1 MDDIEYE
8 DQLEEI
14 NLKEPVEVQSY
25 KYSCDMDMKDIPKP
39 LPSSVFRM
47 GIIGRSGSGKS
58 NLVQSL
64 TQATGKKK
72 IYNRQ
77 FSNVFIISPSIRSQ
91 ANRPKL
97 PSNRFYTS
105 LKDLPEIINRL
116 QTEDDLEGRTLL
128 ILDDLGSEIKREG
141 KDMVYLKQIFNNGR
155 HIGRPIINEETGEVE
170 EPGAISVMITA
181 QKLTQLAPYIRAQLT
196 HLCLFDCRNTKTEF
210 LVFHIILYLWILKK
224 VKYIMALNQD
234 LILKIRCIYKSNFL
248 EKKNYNLFNCNRSLT
263 NLLFF

>member
-14 NLKEPVEVQSY
+14 NLKDPVEVQSY

-39 LPSSVFRM
+39 LPCGIFRM

-155 HIGRPIINEETGEVE
+155 HIGRPIINDETGEIE

-196 HLCLFDCRNTKTEF
+196 HLCLFDCRNTKTELQTLYEEF
-210 LVFHIILYLWILKK
+210 FHVNKDIFNEMLHRVFSVPYNFIFMDTQKSQIYNGFKSRFNIKNKVYL
-224 VKYIMALNQD
+224 
-234 LILKIRCIYKSNFL
+234 
-248 EKKNYNLFNCNRSLT
+248 
-263 NLLFF
+263 